1 MLDYVIRNG
10 TVVDGTGAPGFR
22 ADVGIKDGM
31 IVAVGRCPMPS
42 HRIREGAL
50 EEIVVTH
57 QELAHRLGEIE
68 LVTLRQGGQAGNM
81 LMLREE

>member
-1 MLDYVIRNG
+1 MGVKLPVLVIILPLLSFL
-10 TVVDGTGAPGFR
+10 T
-22 ADVGIKDGM
+22 I
-31 IVAVGRCPMPS
+31 GRRERSPMPP

-57 QELAHRLGEIE
+57 QESAHRLGEIE

-81 LMLREE
+81 LMLREK